1 MEHDPRVGSDADH
14 HCDRMNNEVEG
25 MEHDHL
31 VGSDA
36 DHHCDR
42 MNNEVEGMH
51 GARSSG
57 QPDLMQI
64 ITVIG

>member
-25 MEHDHL
+25 MEHDHQ

-36 DHHCDR
+36 DHHYDR
-42 MNNEVEGMH
+42 MNNV
-51 GARSSG
+51 ACCPQRRLPLYLLS
-57 QPDLMQI
+57 
-64 ITVIG
+64 